1 MHEPLKPRWEIP
13 RMTRKDWSCNYVVKK
28 KRKTKITFAS
38 IISPFGVES
47 FGVSE
52 CAVRKAG
59 DAITRLV
66 ANTSLCAKHMYSSN
80 PADTQLESIG

>member
-1 MHEPLKPRWEIP
+1 
-13 RMTRKDWSCNYVVKK
+13 MTRKDWSCNYVVKK

-52 CAVRKAG
+52 CAVRKAVRKAG

-66 ANTSLCAKHMYSSN
+66 ANTSLCAIHMYSSN